1 MGQWPV
7 SRPALSKA
15 ELLELLD
22 MLSERLHRARAVAR
36 LYVVVGACMALA
48 FDRGRSTEDID
59 VRVDAGHTALLDAA
73 REIARERGLPQDWL
87 NEQAMSAIDLG
98 TDERARTLYESPH
111 LVVTGASAQYLL
123 AMKLAAGRD
132 KDITD
137 IEHLLDHLKISR
149 ADDALAIFQA
159 VIPGA
164 ERRTRA
170 RAVLAALA
178 RSTLGL
184 QAPTGGTERE
194 SAWLAALA
202 REGFPRYEAD
212 ETPTGL
218 TLAVQS
224 TPEAPRQTLG
234 QGLTLHALALMECG
248 HRGWPGAAIDV
259 IKGFTAAEL
268 GSSRRNVRQPSSGT
282 STARR
287 R

>member
-1 MGQWPV
+1 MGKWPV
-7 SRPALSKA
+7 SRPALSKT
-15 ELLELLD
+15 ELLGLLD
-22 MLSERLHRARAVAR
+22 MLSERLYRARAVAR
-36 LYVVVGACMALA
+36 LYVIGGACMALA

-59 VRVDAGHTALLDAA
+59 VRIDAGHAALLDAA
-73 REIARERGLPQDWL
+73 HAIARERGLPQDWL

-98 TDERARTLYESPH
+98 TDERAQTLYESRN

-137 IEHLLDHLKISR
+137 IEYLLGHLKISQ
-149 ADDALAIFQA
+149 ADEALAICQT
-159 VIPGA
+159 VIPGS
-164 ERRTRA
+164 ERRTQA

-178 RSTLGL
+178 RNTPGL
-184 QAPTGGTERE
+184 QAPTGGTEQE

-202 REGFPRYEAD
+202 REGFPRYEAE
-212 ETPTGL
+212 ETAEGL

-224 TPEAPRQTLG
+224 TPEAPRQILG

-259 IKGFTAAEL
+259 IKGFTAAGL
-268 GSSRRNVRQPSSGT
+268 GSTRRNVRLHSSGT